1 LFPSRWWTFTRTN
14 CHDSGM
20 VFCPWIYGRRVVFT
34 MDNGATMTA
43 EIIMLKDRRKPVRLP
58 PTTAH
63 AEQML
68 KEVQLE
74 HDLEKFSALSDAEL
88 DEFRFIFG
96 EKEKRLQIRNAAY
109 VPQAPKARVAFAD
122 AMILASP
129 ETRAKVGR
137 ILDDLEAVLGRR
149 KP

>member
-1 LFPSRWWTFTRTN
+1 
-14 CHDSGM
+14 
-20 VFCPWIYGRRVVFT
+20 
-34 MDNGATMTA
+34 MTA
-43 EIIMLKDRRKPVRLP
+43 KIIMLKDRRKPVRLP

-74 HDLEKFSALSDAEL
+74 HDPEKFSALSDAEL

-96 EKEKRLQIRNAAY
+96 EKEKRLQAT
-109 VPQAPKARVAFAD
+109 KAKTAFSD

-129 ETRAKVGR
+129 ETRAKIGR

-149 KP
+149 HP

>member
-1 LFPSRWWTFTRTN
+1 MS
-14 CHDSGM
+14 
-20 VFCPWIYGRRVVFT
+20 
-34 MDNGATMTA
+34 A

-58 PTTAH
+58 PVTAH
-63 AEQML
+63 AQLML
-68 KEVQLE
+68 KEAHLE
-74 HDLEKFSALSDAEL
+74 HDLEDFSKLSDAEL

-109 VPQAPKARVAFAD
+109 VPPAPKAKTAFSD

-129 ETRAKVGR
+129 ETRAKIGQ
-137 ILDDLEAVLGRR
+137 ILDNLEAILGRR

>member
-1 LFPSRWWTFTRTN
+1 ML
-14 CHDSGM
+14 
-20 VFCPWIYGRRVVFT
+20 
-34 MDNGATMTA
+34 MTA
-43 EIIMLKDRRKPVRLP
+43 EIIMLKDRRKPARTP
-58 PTTAH
+58 PATMQAGL
-63 AEQML
+63 ML

-96 EKEKRLQIRNAAY
+96 EKEKRLKIRNVAY
-109 VPQAPKARVAFAD
+109 VPQAPKAQTAFSD

-129 ETRAKVGR
+129 ETRAKIGQ
-137 ILDDLEAVLGRR
+137 ILDNLEAILGRR